1 MDRSGTHSGPN
12 SPNSKMQILTSIT
25 LLFFTKNVKM
35 KINNPKTF
43 I

>member
-1 MDRSGTHSGPN
+1 MDRSGAN
-12 SPNSKMQILTSIT
+12 SPDPKYANFNVCFSFS
-25 LLFFTKNVKM
+25 FFTKNVKM